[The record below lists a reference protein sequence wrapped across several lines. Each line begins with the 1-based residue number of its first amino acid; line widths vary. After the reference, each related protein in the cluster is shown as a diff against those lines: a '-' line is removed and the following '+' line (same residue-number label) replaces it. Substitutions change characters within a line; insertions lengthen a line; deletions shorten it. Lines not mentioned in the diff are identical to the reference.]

1 MRLPAL
7 NCHAL
12 ARVLAK
18 SAGRES
24 DLSARRRIFALKNF
38 QERRDCA
45 AIFQAMEPSGN
56 VRRAS
61 CVATIF
67 ERIARW
73 RVFSAAEVL
82 GFGLTHRYR
91 VDRFSA
97 ADFFRNLLVDFRVFP
112 AF

>member
-7 NCHAL
+7 NCLAS

-18 SAGRES
+18 IAGRES
-24 DLSARRRIFALKNF
+24 DLPARRRIFALKNF

-45 AIFQAMEPSGN
+45 PIFQAMEPSGN
-56 VRRAS
+56 VRRTS

-67 ERIARW
+67 ERIARR
-73 RVFSAAEVL
+73 RVFSAEVL